1 LKECTHTYAFICIL
15 DEWARMAKVERQA
28 RGQTNK
34 QTKMAAAGFNE
45 NYLPEPSRVLDD
57 E

>member
-1 LKECTHTYAFICIL
+1 MKERTHTYAYECVL

-45 NYLPEPSRVLDD
+45 NYLTETSRVLDD

>member
-1 LKECTHTYAFICIL
+1 MYIVHRL
-15 DEWARMAKVERQA
+15 ARMANVERQA